1 MASLFTVA
9 LALSSLSRTLA
20 ECTKDSS
27 QKTDCGFL
35 GIDQAG
41 CEDKGCCWAAV
52 EGDPYC
58 FYQDGSGD
66 DNTAGDDGG
75 DATNCFILAANA
87 SEPFSEEEVET
98 MRGFFLANVNIEG
111 KGTVVAGYNDASAV
125 GGSYYYQ

>member
-1 MASLFTVA
+1 MHSILRIH
-9 LALSSLSRTLA
+9 SSVLRLIIHRPSH
-20 ECTKDSS
+20 S
-27 QKTDCGFL
+27 
-35 GIDQAG
+35 
-41 CEDKGCCWAAV
+41 CCWAAV

-58 FYQDGSGD
+58 FFKDGSGD

>member
-1 MASLFTVA
+1 MHAIIL
-9 LALSSLSRTLA
+9 LIHSSILPFIIHR
-20 ECTKDSS
+20 SS
-27 QKTDCGFL
+27 HS
-35 GIDQAG
+35 
-41 CEDKGCCWAAV
+41 CCWAAV

-58 FYQDGSGD
+58 FFNDGSGD
-66 DNTAGDDGG
+66 DNSAGDDNGAADDNSASDDGG

-111 KGTVVAGYNDASAV
+111 KGTVVAGYNNASAV